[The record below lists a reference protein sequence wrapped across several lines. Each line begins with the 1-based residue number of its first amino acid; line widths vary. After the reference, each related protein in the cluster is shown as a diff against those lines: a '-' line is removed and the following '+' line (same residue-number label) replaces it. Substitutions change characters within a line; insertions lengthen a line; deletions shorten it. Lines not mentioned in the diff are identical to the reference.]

1 MTERRSVERQPAE
14 LEVVFS
20 VTEVVGGFASS
31 LEKRGKVVDLS
42 ERGFGIE
49 TEYPLKRGH
58 IITIKQRVHDN
69 LPTHGRVLWSKRV
82 NGKFRAGL
90 KMP

>member
-1 MTERRSVERQPAE
+1 MTERRSFERQLAE
-14 LEVVFS
+14 HDVVFS
-20 VTEVVGGFASS
+20 VTEVMGGFASS
-31 LEKRGKVVDLS
+31 LERRGKVVDFS
-42 ERGFGIE
+42 ERGFGLE

-58 IITIKQRVHDN
+58 IITIKQKALDK

-90 KMP
+90 KIP